1 MSTRL
6 NRALA
11 EGERHSPDPTEVLAG
26 IRAGVR
32 RSRRR
37 RRFAVAGSAGAA
49 VLVLAGGGLL
59 VQRLPIPPVGS
70 TPATDGVDGV
80 DGVAA
85 AAAAGPVQPQPCRL
99 GFGWLPTNLATP
111 MWTCGPGDQRVLYPM
126 DGGPYLRVDV
136 DHSGWQPP
144 LSRKGWE
151 PVVVNGR
158 TGRMAVKN
166 TRALVLF
173 PLSSGRWVGLEYGVG
188 QPGGPRTEKLGETAK
203 RIAEGIGETVA
214 STVRVPFAPS
224 YLPRGQRFVS
234 ALGGTKSGLTYREG
248 SGRVLDRKPVQGLT
262 EDGIPTDRPTVDY
275 GVGYSIRWGPTGS
288 EPTGKELGERADR
301 DVQGL
306 PTYLV
311 NRGMT
316 VIVDGFHGGQLSVS
330 LNGPERIRPT
340 APTAPPTGELLQ
352 IAEGIRWT
360 G

>member
-37 RRFAVAGSAGAA
+37 RRFAVAGAASAA
-49 VLVLAGGGLL
+49 VLVLAGGGFL
-59 VQRLPIPPVGS
+59 VQRLPIPPVGA
-70 TPATDGVDGV
+70 TPATDRVD
-80 DGVAA
+80 A

-99 GFGWLPTNLATP
+99 SFGWLPTNLAAP
-111 MWTCGPGDQRVLYPM
+111 MRTCGPGDQRVLYPM

-136 DHSGWQPP
+136 DYSGWQPP
-144 LSRKGWE
+144 LSRNGWE

-158 TGRMAVKN
+158 TGRMAVQN

-173 PLSSGRWVGLEYGVG
+173 PLPSGRWVDFEYGVG

-214 STVRVPFAPS
+214 GTVRVPFAPT
-224 YLPRGQRFVS
+224 YLPRGQRFVA
-234 ALGGTKSGLTYREG
+234 ALGGTASGLIYREG
-248 SGRVLDRKPVQGLT
+248 SGRVLDRKPAQGAT
-262 EDGIPTDRPTVDY
+262 EDGIPTDRPTIDY
-275 GVGYSIRWGPTGS
+275 GVGYSIRWDPAGS
-288 EPTGKELGERADR
+288 EPTGRELGERADR

-311 NRGMT
+311 NRGRT
-316 VIVDGFHGGQLSVS
+316 VIVDGFHGGRLSVF
-330 LNGPERIRPT
+330 LHEPEWIRPT
-340 APTAPPTGELLQ
+340 APSAPPTGELLR